1 MHANDFKSSSSSL
14 VHRRVGIPRPNR
26 RERASILARASIEM
40 RDEFNHRD
48 RFLRVR
54 DAHDDDVFFLSLSL
68 SRARSTSTSRRRTRR
83 EMAVDLVS
91 GRERTRGDGIGRRAT
106 VTRAM
111 RCAARRAARCVR
123 EKFTRRVASS
133 TAAVAGARA
142 VQSARH
148 RDGDSDARA
157 RHEFDARRRARD
169 VDASTSARDAVVR
182 DAVTRT
188 VAPELVDSH
197 GRAHTYLRISLTERC
212 NLRCGY
218 CMPEEGVELTP
229 NDALLTTDEIAR
241 VIRIFARAGV
251 DKVRLTGGEP
261 TVRRDLEEVVRRAA
275 GTPGVRDVSV
285 TTNGVALERRLEG
298 LKASGLRRLNVS
310 LDTLVPAKF
319 EFMTRRRGHER
330 VLRSVARAVELGFQS
345 VKVNCVVTRHQNDDE
360 LIDFV
365 NMTKDSPINV
375 RFIEYMPFD
384 GNKWSTEKMVSYAE
398 MRSRIE
404 DAFGPL
410 SRLDDP
416 IEEVAKNFAVP
427 GHVGTVS
434 FVTSMT
440 DAFCGGCNR
449 LRVMADGNLK
459 VCLFG
464 AAETSLRD
472 AMRSGADDDA
482 ILRLIGAAVSKKKA
496 SHAGMHEIAASNNR
510 AMIKIGG

>member
-1 MHANDFKSSSSSL
+1 M
-14 VHRRVGIPRPNR
+14 
-26 RERASILARASIEM
+26 
-40 RDEFNHRD
+40 
-48 RFLRVR
+48 
-54 DAHDDDVFFLSLSL
+54 
-68 SRARSTSTSRRRTRR
+68 
-83 EMAVDLVS
+83 
-91 GRERTRGDGIGRRAT
+91 
-106 VTRAM
+106 
-111 RCAARRAARCVR
+111 
-123 EKFTRRVASS
+123 
-133 TAAVAGARA
+133 
-142 VQSARH
+142 
-148 RDGDSDARA
+148 
-157 RHEFDARRRARD
+157 
-169 VDASTSARDAVVR
+169 
-182 DAVTRT
+182 
-188 VAPELVDSH
+188 VAPELVDAH

-229 NDALLTTDEIAR
+229 NDELLTTDEVER
-241 VIRIFARAGV
+241 VIKIFARAGV
-251 DKVRLTGGEP
+251 EKVRLTGGEP
-261 TVRRDLEEVVRRAA
+261 TVRRDLEEVVRRARE
-275 GTPGVRDVSV
+275 TPGVRDVSV
-285 TTNGVALERRLEG
+285 TTNGVALERRLEA
-298 LKASGLRRLNVS
+298 LKASGLTRLNVS

-330 VLRSVARAVELGFQS
+330 VLRSIARAVELGFQS

-410 SRLDDP
+410 ARLDDP
-416 IEEVAKNFAVP
+416 IEEVAKNFSVP

-496 SHAGMHEIAASNNR
+496 SHAGMHEIAASDNR

>member
-1 MHANDFKSSSSSL
+1 VVHANDLEPLFPSL
-14 VHRRVGIPRPNR
+14 LLRGVGIPRPNR
-26 RERASILARASIEM
+26 RERASIVARASIEM
-40 RDEFNHRD
+40 RHEIDHRE
-48 RFLRVR
+48 RSLGVR
-54 DAHDDDVFFLSLSL
+54 DAHDEECLSL
-68 SRARSTSTSRRRTRR
+68 SRSARSNASFRGRANARG
-83 EMAVDLVS
+83 EMATVGEGCAREASGVVD
-91 GRERTRGDGIGRRAT
+91 APNA
-106 VTRAM
+106 TRAM
-111 RCAARRAARCVR
+111 RGARREVERWMRKNV
-123 EKFTRRVASS
+123 FHRVATSR
-133 TAAVAGARA
+133 ANARARA
-142 VQSARH
+142 VETARD
-148 RDGDSDARA
+148 RDGDSPPRA
-157 RHEFDARRRARD
+157 FDDGDARRRRRSETN
-169 VDASTSARDAVVR
+169 ASTSAWDGGIKNSRGR
-182 DAVTRT
+182 F
-188 VAPELVDSH
+188 VAPELVDAH

-229 NDALLTTDEIAR
+229 NDELLTTDEVER
-241 VIRIFARAGV
+241 VIKIFARAGV
-251 DKVRLTGGEP
+251 EKVRLTGGEP
-261 TVRRDLEEVVRRAA
+261 TVRRDLEEVVRRARE
-275 GTPGVRDVSV
+275 TPGVRDVSV

-298 LKASGLRRLNVS
+298 LKASGLTRLNVS

-410 SRLDDP
+410 ARLDDP
-416 IEEVAKNFAVP
+416 IEEVAKNFSVP

-496 SHAGMHEIAASNNR
+496 SHAGMHEIAASDNR

>member
-1 MHANDFKSSSSSL
+1 M
-14 VHRRVGIPRPNR
+14 
-26 RERASILARASIEM
+26 
-40 RDEFNHRD
+40 
-48 RFLRVR
+48 
-54 DAHDDDVFFLSLSL
+54 
-68 SRARSTSTSRRRTRR
+68 
-83 EMAVDLVS
+83 
-91 GRERTRGDGIGRRAT
+91 GRERSRGGVIGRRAT

-111 RCAARRAARCVR
+111 RSAARRAARCAR
-123 EKFTRRVASS
+123 EKFTRRIASS
-133 TAAVAGARA
+133 TGAVAGARA
-142 VQSARH
+142 SERAHH

-157 RHEFDARRRARD
+157 RRHEFDARRRARD
-169 VDASTSARDAVVR
+169 VDASTSARDAVMR
-182 DAVTRT
+182 DGRTRP

-298 LKASGLRRLNVS
+298 LKASGLTRLNVS

-427 GHVGTVS
+427 GHAGTVS